1 MGKNLANCTPR
12 EFATQSLLIKR
23 HVAKWLE
30 LTEIMKIR
38 QKKPVIPEDATEEE
52 KKELIRK
59 QAMANF
65 SEMFDSC
72 MESHPDETVELL
84 ALLCFVPV
92 SEVDEHPMSYYM
104 KSLSEIIADNTV
116 WDFFISLAVAAR
128 RLGITQG

>member
-59 QAMANF
+59 QA
-65 SEMFDSC
+65 
-72 MESHPDETVELL
+72 
-84 ALLCFVPV
+84 
-92 SEVDEHPMSYYM
+92 
-104 KSLSEIIADNTV
+104 DN
-116 WDFFISLAVAAR
+116 IH
-128 RLGITQG
+128 